1 MKSKLLLIIM
11 FGFLRGFSQEIAVF
25 NKVDSTYIL
34 NASTAAKLTF
44 LAEKGLYVDTLINL
58 NNQLYTI
65 LQEQNEE
72 LSKAYTD
79 FENYKIDSEGYNH
92 SIILNKQEKLEY
104 YEKMYKKNRKWK
116 WLWTLASVVLA
127 GIITLN

>member
-1 MKSKLLLIIM
+1 M
-11 FGFLRGFSQEIAVF
+11 FSFLRGFSQESAVF

-79 FENYKIDSEGYNH
+79 FENYKIDYEGYNH

-116 WLWTLASVVLA
+116 WLWTLASVVLV

>member
-1 MKSKLLLIIM
+1 M
-11 FGFLRGFSQEIAVF
+11 FGFLRGFSQESAVF

-116 WLWTLASVVLA
+116 WLWALASVVLT

>member
-11 FGFLRGFSQEIAVF
+11 FGFLRGFSQESAVF

>member
-1 MKSKLLLIIM
+1 M
-11 FGFLRGFSQEIAVF
+11 FGFLRGFSQESAVF

>member
-1 MKSKLLLIIM
+1 M